1 MDSVEHGRTG
11 MPAVAPDP
19 EPLATRLRRYRASAG
34 LTQEELAARAGVSVR
49 SLGDV
54 ERGAGH
60 HPRKDTVRLLAE
72 ALGLS
77 PEERETFV
85 AAARAAPPP
94 LTGDDASPCTRDHD
108 PLTAVPLAVPEARRR
123 SLWMGAPLTP
133 RRAVGVLVVLVAL
146 VALGVP
152 TTAAVWVRR
161 PAATPAAPTTPAATI
176 VGPDRPAC
184 CWAKQGAWYAD
195 GLHGYPGFAGPTYWT
210 WARGATGAPL
220 AAVRW
225 SFTPPLRGAG
235 DRRRVAVDVWVPD
248 NNADARVAY
257 VITDGRGHPHRR
269 VVDQESP
276 APGFVHHSP
285 EWVRLGIF
293 DGTRDGWRWGGLMV
307 DLTDRASTDCASYHY
322 ASRRCVIGAAQA
334 RFTEGV
340 AAGAR

>member
-11 MPAVAPDP
+11 MPDLASDP
-19 EPLATRLRRYRASAG
+19 ESLAARLRRYRAATG

-77 PEERETFV
+77 PEERGAFI

-94 LTGDDASPCTRDHD
+94 VTGDDASPCTRDHG

-123 SLWMGAPLTP
+123 SLWTGAPLTQ
-133 RRAVGVLVVLVAL
+133 RRAVGALVVLVAL

-161 PAATPAAPTTPAATI
+161 PVATPVASATPATTI

-235 DRRRVAVDVWVPD
+235 DGRRVAVDVWVPD

-257 VITDGRGHPHRR
+257 VITDGRGRPHRR

-276 APGFVHHSP
+276 VPGFVHHSP
-285 EWVRLGIF
+285 GWVSLGVF
-293 DGTRDGWRWGGLMV
+293 DGTRDGRRWGGLMV
-307 DLTDRASTDCASYHY
+307 DLTDRAPTDCAAYHY
-322 ASRRCVIGAAQA
+322 ASRTCTVGAAQA
-334 RFTEGV
+334 RFSSPASGV
-340 AAGAR
+340 R